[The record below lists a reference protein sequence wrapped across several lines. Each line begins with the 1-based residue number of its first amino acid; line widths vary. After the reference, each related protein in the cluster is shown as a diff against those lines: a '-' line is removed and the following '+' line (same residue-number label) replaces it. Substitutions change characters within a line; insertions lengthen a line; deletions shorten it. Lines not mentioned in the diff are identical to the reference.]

1 MRFAQNIR
9 MLIDNGDGTRHSFA
23 THLLSDGYDIRT
35 VQELPGHKDV
45 STTMIYTHVL
55 NRGGRGVRS
64 PLDFAVWLLFVA
76 IYVFTIY
83 VYILEWKL
91 MYNDLTPKQINFLK
105 YLKREIERK
114 GRSPSLREA
123 ASDLNI
129 SHTAVAQFIRTL
141 KSKGFLTRN
150 GRYGRT
156 IHLLAPDLKKKTGKR
171 WRQIPIIGKIAA
183 GLPLYAQQEWD
194 GTVIVD
200 ANMFKS
206 DQLFALCVRGDSM
219 KNAGI
224 LQGDLV
230 ICEPRQF
237 ANDGEVVV
245 ALINGEEA
253 TVKRFFLKKH
263 HIELRPENE
272 AYPVMQYG
280 FGEALIQGKVIGV
293 HRGPDCFA

>member
-1 MRFAQNIR
+1 MWTCLKISTRYGQKTCACPYRNDTRGNLKAHWGDAWYASVDGQADVRLWSEGDRMRETQ
-9 MLIDNGDGTRHSFA
+9 G
-23 THLLSDGYDIRT
+23 
-35 VQELPGHKDV
+35 K
-45 STTMIYTHVL
+45 
-55 NRGGRGVRS
+55 GR
-64 PLDFAVWLLFVA
+64 
-76 IYVFTIY
+76 VFTVY
-83 VYILEWKL
+83 LYILEVKL

-105 YLKREIERK
+105 YLKKEIKRR
-114 GRSPSLREA
+114 GRAPSLREA

-129 SHTAVAQFIRTL
+129 SHTAVAQFIRIL
-141 KSKGFLTRN
+141 ESKGFLRRD
-150 GRYGRT
+150 GRYGRM
-156 IHLLAPDLKKKTGKR
+156 IHLLAPDLKKATTGKG

-194 GTVIVD
+194 STVIVD
-200 ANMFKS
+200 ANIFRF
-206 DQLFALCVRGDSM
+206 DQLFALRVRGDSM

-237 ANDGEVVV
+237 ANDGEIVV

-263 HIELRPENE
+263 HIELCPENE

-280 FGEALIQGKVIGV
+280 FGEVLIQGKVIGV
-293 HRGPDCFA
+293 QRGPEHFL